1 MSRGTCIST
10 EFINYPSLAAYI
22 NYDIVLQSP
31 TSWFFP
37 NIGTLFLLFS
47 RFSLPNHLK
56 EISIIRQ
63 AFVCPVFLRFSKFA
77 GWFGEHFPKP
87 LKQILIWHW
96 EYVYIREKLGL
107 NQIDQVPWML
117 ERVYFSYVYHI
128 ITLFVFRLSSI
139 SRGMWPWEKK
149 RIWLSFE
156 FFHYMYHIIN
166 VLMCRPSSIF
176 KKVYSK
182 KLRAKL

>member
-1 MSRGTCIST
+1 MSRGTYIST

-63 AFVCPVFLRFSKFA
+63 AFVCPVFDDFQSLQ
-77 GWFGEHFPKP
+77 FG
-87 LKQILIWHW
+87 
-96 EYVYIREKLGL
+96 LG
-107 NQIDQVPWML
+107 NTAPA
-117 ERVYFSYVYHI
+117 
-128 ITLFVFRLSSI
+128 
-139 SRGMWPWEKK
+139 P
-149 RIWLSFE
+149 
-156 FFHYMYHIIN
+156 
-166 VLMCRPSSIF
+166 
-176 KKVYSK
+176 
-182 KLRAKL
+182 

>member
-1 MSRGTCIST
+1 M
-10 EFINYPSLAAYI
+10 
-22 NYDIVLQSP
+22 
-31 TSWFFP
+31 
-37 NIGTLFLLFS
+37 
-47 RFSLPNHLK
+47 
-56 EISIIRQ
+56 
-63 AFVCPVFLRFSKFA
+63 
-77 GWFGEHFPKP
+77 
-87 LKQILIWHW
+87 
-96 EYVYIREKLGL
+96 GL

-182 KLRAKL
+182 KLRANFKSFSKLEEITKCLLIIYSMNFFFDCESCFQSIMHSAKWEQIYLKSSASQQKFLINSESSIKEFKHLRIV